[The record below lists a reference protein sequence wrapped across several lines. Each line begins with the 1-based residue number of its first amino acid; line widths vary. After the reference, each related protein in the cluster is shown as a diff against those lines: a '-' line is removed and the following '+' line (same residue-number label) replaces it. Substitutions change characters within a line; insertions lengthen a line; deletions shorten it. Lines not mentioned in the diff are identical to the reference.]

1 MSSGALPPPAA
12 PPRRPR
18 PIWRRSPVGLV
29 SLAVSGVLLI
39 FLYRSMDIR
48 LIGEALRGADRVW
61 LVISLGMIV
70 PITVLRAIRFFRA
83 APAGALP
90 NIGEALRLTLVASAL
105 NAFVPAKT
113 GDLIKSYF
121 VATRGGTS
129 AGVGVAII
137 VYERLC
143 DLFSLIS
150 WCLVGWLLSRP
161 LDTGVPSA
169 IWPLLGTIG
178 AVCAILILSER
189 AAGVWRTLATKAL
202 THRKLRRL
210 RDLAEGWPDLLQVL
224 GARRGWLALF
234 SLFLWLVHLTQM
246 WMFTMALSVHIPF
259 MVCASLSAI
268 ALMAGQ
274 VPFHGRRSRR
284 PRRGACRVDGKLY
297 DSRGGSGDG
306 DTDCHSRSSAASG
319 RLADHAALPRGRR
332 KKGESVANGN
342 GPGRMRLQ
350 PLKDEAAPIFP
361 SRLRRHEMSASR
373 AGRLWGP

>member
-12 PPRRPR
+12 PPRRQR
-18 PIWRRSPVGLV
+18 PIWRRSPAGLV

-48 LIGEALRGADRVW
+48 LIGETLRGADRVW

-121 VATRGGTS
+121 VATRGSTS

-161 LDTGVPSA
+161 LDTSVPSA

-274 VPFHGRRSRR
+274 VPFTVAGLGARDVALVVLMASYMT
-284 PRRGACRVDGKLY
+284 PEEAAAMGILTATRGL
-297 DSRGGSGDG
+297 
-306 DTDCHSRSSAASG
+306 
-319 RLADHAALPRGRR
+319 LPPLAALPIMRPYLAVVV
-332 KKGESVANGN
+332 KK
-342 GPGRMRLQ
+342 
-350 PLKDEAAPIFP
+350 
-361 SRLRRHEMSASR
+361 ASR
-373 AGRLWGP
+373 WRTETDLVG